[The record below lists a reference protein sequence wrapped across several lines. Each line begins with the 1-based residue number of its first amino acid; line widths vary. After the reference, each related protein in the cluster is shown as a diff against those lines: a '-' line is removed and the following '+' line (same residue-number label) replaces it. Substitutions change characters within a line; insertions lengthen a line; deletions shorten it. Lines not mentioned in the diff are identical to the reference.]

1 MSKNVKIPMEL
12 FSRIIDVLDYNDV
25 SGYDPVFR
33 YDCECV
39 VDALVK
45 KKQSLELREAYAK
58 IVYAKDD
65 DDRFG
70 ARMNYLQQKRNLNDD
85 F

>member
-12 FSRIIDVLDYNDV
+12 FSRIIDLFDYLDV
-25 SGYDPVFR
+25 SGYDLAIQ
-33 YDCECV
+33 YDFEIIAQ
-39 VDALVK
+39 ALVK

-58 IVYAKDD
+58 VIFAEDED
-65 DDRFG
+65 ARDA
-70 ARMNYLQQKRNLNDD
+70 ARMRYLHQKRVLNDD